1 MRQKSDK
8 QKRALAIHDISC
20 IGRCSITVALPI
32 LSAAGINTGVLPTA
46 VLSTHT
52 GGFSGYTYRDLTEDI
67 APIAAHW
74 KSLGLS
80 FDALYSGFLG
90 SYQQIDR
97 IAELFRAFR
106 TKDNFILVDP
116 VMGDNGALYSVYSAQ
131 MAQEMRKLCA
141 MADLIVPNC
150 TEAAFLLD
158 RPYRVPRTETEIRE
172 LLVALTGLGAHCVV
186 LTGVSLQKG
195 RLGAACYATKTGR
208 FFYTDDSYVDG
219 FFHGTGD
226 LFSSALLAA
235 LLSGF
240 PLESAISIAVR
251 YTHRC
256 IEYTVEE
263 GEEARFGPC
272 FERATP
278 FLLELLRK

>member
-1 MRQKSDK
+1 MIQKNR

-52 GGFSGYTYRDLTEDI
+52 GGSSGYTYRDLTEDL

-106 TKDNFILVDP
+106 TKDNLILVDP
-116 VMGDNGALYSVYSAQ
+116 VMGDNGAFYAVYSER

-158 RPYRVPRTETEIRE
+158 RPYHVPCTEAETRE
-172 LLVALTGLGAHCVV
+172 LLLALTELGAPCVV
-186 LTGVSLQKG
+186 LTGVSLQAG
-195 RLGAACYATKTGR
+195 RLGAACYDKRIDR
-208 FFYTDDSYVDG
+208 FVYTDAPYVEG

-235 LLSGF
+235 LLNDFS
-240 PLESAISIAVR
+240 LEKALSVAVR

-263 GEEARFGPC
+263 GQEARFGPC
-272 FERATP
+272 FERAMP
-278 FLLELLRK
+278 FLLELLQK

>member
-1 MRQKSDK
+1 MAK

-32 LSAAGINTGVLPTA
+32 LSAAGIDTGVLPTA

-52 GGFSGYTYRDLTEDI
+52 GGFQGYTYRDLTDDI
-67 APIAAHW
+67 PPIAAHW
-74 KSLGLS
+74 QSLGLS

-90 SYQQIDR
+90 SYQQIGL
-97 IAELFRAFR
+97 IADLFQTFKT
-106 TKDNFILVDP
+106 TKNLILVDP
-116 VMGDNGALYSVYSAQ
+116 VMGDNGTLYSVYTSE
-131 MAQEMRKLCA
+131 MAQGMRKLCSL
-141 MADLIVPNC
+141 ADLIVPNC

-158 RPYRVPRTETEIRE
+158 RPYSVPRTEEAVRE
-172 LLVALTGLGAHCVV
+172 LLSALTGLGARQAV
-186 LTGVSLQKG
+186 LTGIALREG
-195 RLGAACYATKTGR
+195 HLGAACYDRETGN
-208 FFYTDDSYVDG
+208 FFYTDDTYVEG

-226 LFSSALLAA
+226 VFSSGLLAA

-240 PLESAISIAVR
+240 SLPKALSLAVR

-263 GEEARFGPC
+263 GQEARFGPC

-278 FLLELLRK
+278 FLLELLAQK